1 MNRYTFSL
9 RTAQSRGELRLVRD
23 RTTSYNFTSGRLEV
37 FINGRWGTICND
49 ADFGLPEATVACQQ
63 LGWNGGSSYGSST
76 LMGWVLRRTVASK
89 MVNPTTLYV
98 IMARLWLGPGN
109 TFYNA
114 PWMRACV
121 CVWSLCV
128 FKLIAAMHA
137 VGIKTH
143 CTKMKLD
150 EWINVTR
157 PPFKSACLVWPIT
170 VVEPV
175 WILVYTREFFA
186 MVYKWFICYGS
197 LPLSLLSVN
206 PMVLFSCVHLIPF
219 N

>member
-9 RTAQSRGELRLVRD
+9 HTAQSRGELRLVRD

-89 MVNPTTLYV
+89 VIFLLLYMLSWPDFDWV
-98 IMARLWLGPGN
+98 LNSTGN

-114 PWMRACV
+114 LWMHVHV
-121 CVWSLCV
+121 CMWSLCV

-137 VGIKTH
+137 VGIKTL

-157 PPFKSACLVWPIT
+157 PPFKSAYLVWPIM

-175 WILVYTREFFA
+175 WILVPGIQFF
-186 MVYKWFICYGS
+186 FCYG
-197 LPLSLLSVN
+197 
-206 PMVLFSCVHLIPF
+206 I
-219 N
+219 